1 MTTIYQQSGDA
12 KKPYFVQYSAVV
24 EDSPVKTSWTK
35 MNNNILIKK
44 IPKLLNSH
52 FNAFLIEFFLASV
65 DNIIKSDCI
74 LFYSIIIVI
83 SQNENCKNVYKITTF
98 FNNWLNKGRFIRT

>member
-1 MTTIYQQSGDA
+1 
-12 KKPYFVQYSAVV
+12 
-24 EDSPVKTSWTK
+24 

-65 DNIIKSDCI
+65 DNIINSDCI
-74 LFYSIIIVI
+74 LFSLIKVI
-83 SQNENCKNVYKITTF
+83 SQDENCKNVYKITTF